1 MIHTELN
8 AMKKHIAI
16 LLCLLAAVLQARS
29 LFINPAELSIRKDA
43 QHLYLFHD
51 NHMVVELHTEPFG
64 KKPWYSKTD
73 FKKPYERNNVLEKK

>member
-1 MIHTELN
+1 
-8 AMKKHIAI
+8 MKKHIAI

-51 NHMVVELHTEPFG
+51 NHMVVELHTLF
-64 KKPWYSKTD
+64 S
-73 FKKPYERNNVLEKK
+73 